1 MVAASSAPSAP
12 PNMERAQVPPAVTA
26 MPEMTTSAPPRM
38 QPPPL
43 PPGGLPAIPEASQG
57 SVEKVSTPNGDV
69 PRSTMPPPIG
79 APQPRQQEEGVSSGP
94 VSSSSAS
101 SSDAE
106 NSSSSD
112 SEAYE
117 DAPPVLPVRLKI
129 LKLGKHCCNAV
140 ARFAGGHDRP
150 DKFPT
155 TLEINQRVKVD
166 TCKDH
171 MAWAADLVT
180 VWRISALDKSGR
192 AAYGAL
198 SEYFLEKQRLGVA
211 ESKNFSVY
219 IVPPSQ
225 TYHKELGLASSNH
238 ILGIQVPKPT
248 TESGK

>member
-1 MVAASSAPSAP
+1 MVATLSASSAQ
-12 PNMERAQVPPAVTA
+12 PNMERAQVPPGITV
-26 MPEMTTSAPPRM
+26 MPEMPTSAPPHM

-43 PPGGLPAIPEASQG
+43 PPGGLTAIAEAPQVSM
-57 SVEKVSTPNGDV
+57 EKVSAPNGDM

-101 SSDAE
+101 SSEAE

-112 SEAYE
+112 SEGYVDE
-117 DAPPVLPVRLKI
+117 TSPPVLPVRLKI

-198 SEYFLEKQRLGVA
+198 AEYFLEKQRLGVA
-211 ESKNFSVY
+211 ESRKFSIY

-225 TYHKELGLASSNH
+225 SYHKELGLASSNH

-248 TESGK
+248 K